1 MRKSSPLLSEP
12 IEAVVFDMDGTL
24 IDSEAVFRAALF
36 HACTDLG
43 FEMTHDIHARILGG
57 TADNTK
63 QVLADTYGVAFP
75 FRQFYDRCAAHI
87 KNTLE
92 ETPIR
97 TKPGAEELIRFL
109 DKKSIPMAVATSS
122 RLVHASSHLKSVGF
136 LPFFQTLVT
145 REDVTFPKP
154 HPEPYLKAAQR
165 LSINPARCIAFED
178 STTGVRAATAAG
190 MRTILVPD
198 LQRPADDVA
207 SLCALVLDSLTD
219 AHVHL
224 VDIFAEAA

>member
-1 MRKSSPLLSEP
+1 MLKSSPLLSEP

-36 HACTDLG
+36 RACTDLG
-43 FEMTHDIHARILGG
+43 FEMTDAIHAKILGS
-57 TADNTK
+57 TADHTK
-63 QVLADTYGVAFP
+63 QVLTDTYGAAFP
-75 FRQFYDRCAAHI
+75 FLQFYDCCAGHVQNAF
-87 KNTLE
+87 E

-109 DKKSIPMAVATSS
+109 DKRNVPMAFATSS
-122 RLVHASSHLKSVGF
+122 RLVNASSHLKLVGF

-154 HPEPYLKAAQR
+154 HPEPYLTAAQR
-165 LSINPARCIAFED
+165 LRIDPARCIAFED
-178 STTGVRAATAAG
+178 SATGARAAVAAG

-198 LQRPADDVA
+198 LQRPADDIA
-207 SLCALVLDSLTD
+207 SLCTLVLDSLAD
-219 AHVHL
+219 AHMHL
-224 VDIFAEAA
+224 ANTFAEAA